1 MNTMRKFR
9 YIYCAV
15 AVLFS
20 STIVVAQNEEEEVY
34 NENVVV
40 ISGYQPVLQKTE
52 RINVVHRITDTANM
66 KVDFNYKVYPHRL
79 FSLYA
84 PERINAARLVG
95 EPSAKLYKS
104 YIKLGMGNY
113 MSPLA
118 DLYFNSLKNKSLN
131 YSARVYHNSSWWSLK
146 DYGSNW
152 YSNTDV
158 DLFGKYMWK
167 NKVLSANVFYN
178 NDYNLYYGFTDSTLN
193 TIYPNLNRDDLEKS
207 DYSQVYNYVGA
218 NVDFRTSNKKIE
230 DLYYQVALGIYNF
243 SDHYASNEFCF
254 KMNAD
259 LHYGFAWFGNEKE
272 ILGMQVAWDLYSN
285 TVDTMIYPYA
295 FKGISS
301 IDSIK
306 EKEHLLKIHP
316 YFKFKLY
323 GFDLDAGL
331 NVFVSTSNKVKL
343 KPHVILSQD
352 FSDETLHFSIGAVG
366 DAIRNGWQNLRIEN
380 PYVAPHTET
389 ATTYTNKYF
398 LEGKFALMNNLDLGL
413 ALAYQTFTNAPV
425 FMIDTNYALGN
436 VYSPIYIDYD
446 MLQVGFN
453 SKYRLSENLGLA
465 FSANYYRYFLP
476 EKSPIQEMLY
486 KPNFDLDLG
495 AFYSYNDKIIVS
507 LNTILLGKMNGLNI
521 ENNEY
526 VYEKMPIKYGIDLN
540 VEYRYTKA
548 LSFFATFDNVAFQR
562 YFYWTNYPSQKFRV
576 MFGLT
581 YTIPSL

>member
-1 MNTMRKFR
+1 MRKFR

-343 KPHVILSQD
+343 KPHIILSQD

-507 LNTILLGKMNGLNI
+507 LNTLLLGKMNGLNI

>member
-1 MNTMRKFR
+1 MRKFR

-131 YSARVYHNSSWWSLK
+131 YSARVFHNSSWWSLK

-343 KPHVILSQD
+343 KPHIILSQD

>member
-1 MNTMRKFR
+1 MRKFR

-52 RINVVHRITDTANM
+52 RINVLHRITDTANM

-343 KPHVILSQD
+343 QPHIILSQD
-352 FSDETLHFSIGAVG
+352 FSDETLHFSIGVVG

-507 LNTILLGKMNGLNI
+507 LNAILLGKMNGLNI

-526 VYEKMPIKYGIDLN
+526 VYEKMPIKYGIDLS

>member
-1 MNTMRKFR
+1 MRKFR

-343 KPHVILSQD
+343 KPHIILSQD

-413 ALAYQTFTNAPV
+413 ALAYQTFTNAPI

>member
-1 MNTMRKFR
+1 MRKFR

-323 GFDLDAGL
+323 GFDLEAGL

-343 KPHVILSQD
+343 KPHIILSQD

>member
-1 MNTMRKFR
+1 MRKFR

-343 KPHVILSQD
+343 KPHIILSQD

>member
-1 MNTMRKFR
+1 MRKFR

-193 TIYPNLNRDDLEKS
+193 AIYPNLNRDDLEKS
-207 DYSQVYNYVGA
+207 DYSQVYNYLGA

-331 NVFVSTSNKVKL
+331 NVFVSTSNKIKL
-343 KPHVILSQD
+343 KPHIILSQD

-507 LNTILLGKMNGLNI
+507 LNAILLGKMNGLNI

>member
-1 MNTMRKFR
+1 MRKFR

-323 GFDLDAGL
+323 GFDLEAGL

-343 KPHVILSQD
+343 KPHIILSQD

-507 LNTILLGKMNGLNI
+507 LNAILLGKMNGLNI

>member
-1 MNTMRKFR
+1 MRKFR

-52 RINVVHRITDTANM
+52 RINVLHRITDTANM

-343 KPHVILSQD
+343 KPHIILSQD

-453 SKYRLSENLGLA
+453 SKYRLSENWGLA

>member
-1 MNTMRKFR
+1 MRKFR

-152 YSNTDV
+152 YSNTDL

-193 TIYPNLNRDDLEKS
+193 AIYPNLNRDDLEKS

-343 KPHVILSQD
+343 KPHIILSQD

>member
-1 MNTMRKFR
+1 MRKFR

-343 KPHVILSQD
+343 KPHIILSQD

-425 FMIDTNYALGN
+425 FIIDTNYALGN

>member
-1 MNTMRKFR
+1 MRKFR

>member
-1 MNTMRKFR
+1 MRKFR

-66 KVDFNYKVYPHRL
+66 KVDFNYKLYPHRL

-193 TIYPNLNRDDLEKS
+193 TIYPNLDRDDLEKS

-343 KPHVILSQD
+343 KPHIILSQD

>member
-1 MNTMRKFR
+1 
-9 YIYCAV
+9 
-15 AVLFS
+15 
-20 STIVVAQNEEEEVY
+20 
-34 NENVVV
+34 
-40 ISGYQPVLQKTE
+40 
-52 RINVVHRITDTANM
+52 
-66 KVDFNYKVYPHRL
+66 
-79 FSLYA
+79 
-84 PERINAARLVG
+84 
-95 EPSAKLYKS
+95 
-104 YIKLGMGNY
+104 
-113 MSPLA
+113 
-118 DLYFNSLKNKSLN
+118 
-131 YSARVYHNSSWWSLK
+131 
-146 DYGSNW
+146 
-152 YSNTDV
+152 
-158 DLFGKYMWK
+158 
-167 NKVLSANVFYN
+167 
-178 NDYNLYYGFTDSTLN
+178 
-193 TIYPNLNRDDLEKS
+193 
-207 DYSQVYNYVGA
+207 
-218 NVDFRTSNKKIE
+218 
-230 DLYYQVALGIYNF
+230 
-243 SDHYASNEFCF
+243 
-254 KMNAD
+254 
-259 LHYGFAWFGNEKE
+259 
-272 ILGMQVAWDLYSN
+272 MQVAWDLYSN

-343 KPHVILSQD
+343 KPHIILSQD

-507 LNTILLGKMNGLNI
+507 LNTLLLGKMNGLNI